1 MCERKH
7 REKEK
12 CNIWCQRN
20 ALVNGIH
27 GWTIKY
33 WLKTE
38 TKQKEF
44 TAAASRFFFFAWRL
58 KIKVLNRKQKAV
70 NCCLSFVYLDAC
82 CWRFFCCLSCVDRQA
97 RERARFRIPFECV
110 WMPELFG
117 GRITSSPVCL
127 SGACAWQND
136 KLDAQYL
143 WQHQKHEQC
152 KHIKIYVSKT
162 IAGSRS
168 KVIPV
173 APSPHLA
180 QVWFFLIFPAPRKCE
195 QNTHKHKATNNT
207 CNYMIVNRKWLN
219 MKITG
224 FNAERKEGIF
234 VF

>member
-82 CWRFFCCLSCVDRQA
+82 CWRFFFVACRALIVRRASVRAFAFHLNVFECLSCLVAVSHRLLFVCRALVLGKMINWMRNICGSIKSMSNANTSRFTFQRRLLGLGRKWFQLPRHHISLKCDFSLFFPH
-97 RERARFRIPFECV
+97 RESA
-110 WMPELFG
+110 
-117 GRITSSPVCL
+117 
-127 SGACAWQND
+127 
-136 KLDAQYL
+136 
-143 WQHQKHEQC
+143 
-152 KHIKIYVSKT
+152 SKT
-162 IAGSRS
+162 RT
-168 KVIPV
+168 
-173 APSPHLA
+173 
-180 QVWFFLIFPAPRKCE
+180 
-195 QNTHKHKATNNT
+195 NTKQPTTHATT
-207 CNYMIVNRKWLN
+207 WLWIEN
-219 MKITG
+219 GWIWK
-224 FNAERKEGIF
+224 
-234 VF
+234 